1 MITAEQARRMAISSK
16 TRRMAISS
24 KTQERIVNKELKII
38 NKYIK
43 QAVRRGKTF
52 IFYET
57 KFRNYKKDI
66 IKKLQEVGYH
76 VLDDH
81 DSSIIKIDWSETK

>member
-1 MITAEQARRMAISSK
+1 MITAEQARRMAASP
-16 TRRMAISS
+16 

-43 QAVRRGKTF
+43 QAVRRGKIS

-57 KFRNYKKDI
+57 EFRNYKKDI

-81 DSSIIKIDWSETK
+81 DSSIIEIDWSETK

>member
-1 MITAEQARRMAISSK
+1 MITAEQARRMATSPK
-16 TRRMAISS
+16 TT
-24 KTQERIVNKELKII
+24 KKYVNRELKII

-57 KFRNYKKDI
+57 KFRKYKKDI

>member
-1 MITAEQARRMAISSK
+1 MITAEEARRMA
-16 TRRMAISS
+16 TSS

-43 QAVRRGKTF
+43 QAVRRGKTS

-76 VLDDH
+76 VIDDR
-81 DSSIIKIDWSETK
+81 DRSTMEIDWSET

>member
-1 MITAEQARRMAISSK
+1 MITAEQARRMATSSK
-16 TRRMAISS
+16 T
-24 KTQERIVNKELKII
+24 KKKFVNKELKYI

-43 QAVRRGKTF
+43 EAARRGKTF
-52 IFYET
+52 IFYEI

-76 VLDDH
+76 VLDDS
-81 DSSIIKIDWSETK
+81 DRSIIKIDWSETK

>member
-1 MITAEQARRMAISSK
+1 MITAEQARRMATSSK
-16 TRRMAISS
+16 AT
-24 KTQERIVNKELKII
+24 KKYVNKELKLI

-43 QAVRRGKTF
+43 QAARRGKTS
-52 IFYET
+52 IFYEI

-76 VLDDH
+76 VPDDS
-81 DSSIIKIDWSETK
+81 DRSIIKIDWSETK

>member
-1 MITAEQARRMAISSK
+1 MITAEEARRMA
-16 TRRMAISS
+16 TSS

-43 QAVRRGKTF
+43 QAVRRGKTS

-76 VLDDH
+76 VIDDR
-81 DSSIIKIDWSETK
+81 DRNTMEIDWSET

>member
-1 MITAEQARRMAISSK
+1 MITAEQARRMATSPK
-16 TRRMAISS
+16 T
-24 KTQERIVNKELKII
+24 KKKFVNKELKYI

-43 QAVRRGKTF
+43 EAARRRKTF

>member
-1 MITAEQARRMAISSK
+1 MITAEQARK
-16 TRRMAISS
+16 MAISS
-24 KTQERIVNKELKII
+24 KTQERIVNKELKYI

-43 QAVRRGKTF
+43 EAARRGKTF
-52 IFYET
+52 IFYEI

-76 VLDDH
+76 VPDDS
-81 DSSIIKIDWSETK
+81 DRSIIKIDWSETK

>member
-1 MITAEQARRMAISSK
+1 MITAKEARRIA
-16 TRRMAISS
+16 TSS
-24 KTQERIVNKELKII
+24 KTQERIVNKELKLI

-43 QAVRRGKTF
+43 QTARRGKTS

-76 VLDDH
+76 VIDDR
-81 DSSIIKIDWSETK
+81 DRSIMEIDWSETK

>member
-1 MITAEQARRMAISSK
+1 MITAEQARRMATSSK
-16 TRRMAISS
+16 TT
-24 KTQERIVNKELKII
+24 KKYVNKELKYI

-43 QAVRRGKTF
+43 EAARRGKTF
-52 IFYET
+52 IFYEI

-76 VLDDH
+76 VPDDS
-81 DSSIIKIDWSETK
+81 DRSIIKIDWSETK